1 MEVPAYSQAGAPDL
15 VARMRACLPAKIGV
29 WVGLAIGIC
38 VPYFGLQHV
47 GGPAPRALAETF
59 VDRAI
64 PFSPAWI
71 YVYVSLG
78 VLVPLAPLL
87 AATRAELTRYAVG
100 LTLLCVPCFLIF
112 LAVPVLGPRPTAT
125 AGPDL
130 YTLIVLV
137 DRPSNSLPS
146 LHAGLTLYS
155 LLFTHRIL
163 GRTLSPSGRRAM
175 ATFGAAWGALILYS
189 TLATKQHWAV
199 DLPAGMLIAWAA
211 HRLAWRSDARQPD
224 RAWR

>member
-1 MEVPAYSQAGAPDL
+1 MEVPAFSQAGAPDL
-15 VARMRACLPAKIGV
+15 VARMRAHLPLKVGV

-47 GGPAPRALAETF
+47 GGPAPRTLAETF

-64 PFSPAWI
+64 PFSPSWI

-87 AATRAELTRYAVG
+87 AATRAELARYTVG
-100 LTLLCVPCFLIF
+100 LALLCVPCFLIF
-112 LAVPVLGPRPTAT
+112 LAVPVLGPRPTAA

-163 GRTLSPSGRRAM
+163 GRTLSGSGRPAM
-175 ATFGAAWGALILYS
+175 ATVGGTWGALILYS

-211 HRLAWRSDARQPD
+211 HRLAWRGDAGRPD
-224 RAWR
+224 GTGR